1 MASLEQTARS
11 KASTLRRRRPRL
23 LASASSR
30 RIHSIFGR
38 QVDIKY
44 PEHVSQGARDLI
56 NKLLVKDPAK
66 RLALTEVEHDPWIR
80 KHTAA

>member
-1 MASLEQTARS
+1 M
-11 KASTLRRRRPRL
+11 
-23 LASASSR
+23 
-30 RIHSIFGR
+30 
-38 QVDIKY
+38 DIKY